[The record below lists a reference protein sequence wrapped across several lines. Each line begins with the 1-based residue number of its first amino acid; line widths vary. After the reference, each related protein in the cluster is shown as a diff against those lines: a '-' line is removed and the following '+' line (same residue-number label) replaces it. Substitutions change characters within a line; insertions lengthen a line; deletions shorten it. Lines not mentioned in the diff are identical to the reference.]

1 MYFHPCKSI
10 SQSLGYSSQG
20 LVYSSQSLGYL
31 SQTLGYRISAGK
43 NKFYGRG
50 NNLLRQASGTSAQ
63 RIAYRQ
69 FPYSG
74 NQNAPKQK
82 KREQPPIKAIYSLL
96 TRNTTFILY

>member
-1 MYFHPCKSI
+1 MYFYTCKSI

-20 LVYSSQSLGYL
+20 LVYS

-82 KREQPPIKAIYSLL
+82 KESNHPLRQYTLS
-96 TRNTTFILY
+96 

>member
-20 LVYSSQSLGYL
+20 LGYLSQSLGY
-31 SQTLGYRISAGK
+31 RISGSK
-43 NKFYGRG
+43 NKFYGGG
-50 NNLLRQASGTSAQ
+50 NNLLRQVSGTSAQ

-82 KREQPPIKAIYSLL
+82 KESDYP
-96 TRNTTFILY
+96 